1 MEKSVAEMEPQVAQL
16 AAAAE
21 GVTDAV
27 DDLCGTSCE
36 DIIDGSGYTVRQSAT
51 VAASLRRRP
60 SMRCT
65 YRAALCAGVR
75 HHVARR
81 LRGRGTAGRFHTRE
95 HGGRSLPEEL
105 HLLSIREPQTLR
117 PEWGAS

>member
-36 DIIDGSGYTVRQSAT
+36 DIIDASGYTVRQQPLA
-51 VAASLRRRP
+51 P
-60 SMRCT
+60 
-65 YRAALCAGVR
+65 AGDHR
-75 HHVARR
+75 
-81 LRGRGTAGRFHTRE
+81 
-95 HGGRSLPEEL
+95 
-105 HLLSIREPQTLR
+105 
-117 PEWGAS
+117 